1 MEIDPARAEKVAAR
15 MIGEGR
21 LKGSMDQIDGVLQ
34 FEADADVLQSWDD
47 KITNVCMSVNAVLE
61 NIGKQYPGISID

>member
-1 MEIDPARAEKVAAR
+1 

-34 FEADADVLQSWDD
+34 FEGDAVVLQAWDE
-47 KITNVCMSVNAVLE
+47 KITDVCISVNTILE
-61 NIGKQYPGISID
+61 GIGRQYPDLTLE